1 MFSKLLHK
9 ILINKRNILFILWGI
24 SLFFILSD
32 SAFAA
37 EQTATFNDTKRKIWE
52 VLQFIT
58 AALAVFLALITYLT
72 TMFLSPEW
80 INGSLFWLN
89 KVFKDIWILVSNLVY
104 LIFAFILIWIAFM
117 NIIWKWQ
124 DKYALKQALPKFI
137 VGILIVP
144 FSWFL
149 VNLILSISSVLT
161 VSALSLP
168 FDNFS
173 TYWEK
178 VKIVKIPTACVFN
191 INNLWKTNDST
202 QSTPVNLNKIL
213 DCWKSDTF
221 KDVEHFMSSS
231 KSWDSIFWV
240 IALYT
245 YWVVNLESFDNLN
258 ESYQKDVKNMVDL
271 VIKLVFDFLF
281 IIIYS
286 VLMIALWLVLM
297 TRGIYLWIYMMI
309 SPIFGLMYFF
319 DKTDWWSWFFEKFN
333 LKQFISLAFVPV
345 FTMLALSFWLLFL
358 FVIWNWMTIPWNWN
372 NPASNVSIDKDTFKI
387 NEISLTISWSLSSD
401 SWITDYMKKIWNWAL
416 WVIWSLILKIF
427 WLVVLW
433 WAVMAALRT
442 NDITKAVVEPLYQFG
457 TKVWELA
464 TKAPQYAPI
473 FGGQSME
480 SLNNIWTKAQWY
492 MSTKS
497 TERSEDFI
505 KKHWLF
511 WSDNYTS
518 SMQKNLISAKSAT
531 SPNDIKAVVE
541 KSLKDMEWNEVRLQW
556 KEFKE
561 LLAALSL
568 NKNVPNE
575 FKEFMNSDLI
585 KWKSTLTNKEAA
597 DALWKL
603 DSPSINLDINWNSV
617 WTMTPDQLVSY
628 VKWQKAWTAQQQ
640 TPWTTPAWSQTINL
654 NIKNWSNSL
663 PITLN
668 NVNLTDKQKTD
679 ISSIDISTINTKAN
693 MIKELNKIWITET
706 SVIENIIKSIDPT
719 WLKFTS

>member
-9 ILINKRNILFILWGI
+9 ILINKRNILLILWGI

-32 SAFAA
+32 SAFAV

-89 KVFKDIWILVSNLVY
+89 KVFKGIWILVSNLVY
-104 LIFAFILIWIAFM
+104 IIFAFILIWIAFM

-149 VNLILSISSVLT
+149 VNIILSISSVLT

-173 TYWEK
+173 AYWAK
-178 VKIVKIPTACVFN
+178 VKTVNIPTACVFN

-213 DCWKSDTF
+213 DCWKNDTF
-221 KDVEHFMSSS
+221 KSVEYFMSSS

-240 IALYT
+240 IGLYT
-245 YWVVNLESFDNLN
+245 YWVIDLESFDNLN
-258 ESYQKDVKNMVDL
+258 KSYQDKVNNMVDL

-358 FVIWNWMTIPWNWN
+358 FVIWNWMTIPPTWT
-372 NPASNVSIDKDTFKI
+372 NPVSNISIDKNTFKI

-401 SWITDYMKKIWNWAL
+401 WWFTDFMKKMWNWAL

-473 FGGQSME
+473 FGGQSMR
-480 SLNNIWTKAQWY
+480 SLDNIAWEANNFAWQLDRKRADNFINKHELFWKSANIELSTNSINALTRLKNTSSINDEKLWNDFTKALNTW
-492 MSTKS
+492 K
-497 TERSEDFI
+497 
-505 KKHWLF
+505 
-511 WSDNYTS
+511 TS
-518 SMQKNLISAKSAT
+518 SELANNKNFVDL
-531 SPNDIKAVVE
+531 
-541 KSLKDMEWNEVRLQW
+541 L
-556 KEFKE
+556 KE
-561 LLAALSL
+561 LL
-568 NKNVPNE
+568 
-575 FKEFMNSDLI
+575 I
-585 KWKSTLTNKEAA
+585 KWWKKDESDKIKLWDSNSVAIWVKIADQIADKESRWF
-597 DALWKL
+597 L
-603 DSPSINLDINWNSV
+603 NWNSSSNI
-617 WTMTPDQLVSY
+617 TGASDLDKY
-628 VKWQKAWTAQQQ
+628 LAWNKSQPTEPQ
-640 TPWTTPAWSQTINL
+640 TTWNTNQTINL
-654 NIKNWSNSL
+654 NIWWNTNSF
-663 PITLN
+663 N
-668 NVNLTDKQKTD
+668 KENVSK
-679 ISSIDISTINTKAN
+679 S
-693 MIKELNKIWITET
+693 WITESEISNINKIT
-706 SVIENIIKSIDPT
+706 WNISEMTEKQFEWALKWVWINDDARIKQIIEF
-719 WLKFTS
+719 LKKQPNVKFK